1 MISRTTSTTMQIIST
16 ANFSK
21 VITYTIISFII
32 NNILFI
38 ANSIKIASQY
48 DSFASIA
55 YYVTMSF
62 VTRSFIH
69 ALLIVIILKLIPIN
83 IQYDGRCPNCNSKL
97 SMQRYVFQ
105 GNIEQNCTVCKK
117 TVKLYKYKFVCTN

>member
-1 MISRTTSTTMQIIST
+1 MISRTTSPTMQILSKS
-16 ANFSK
+16 NFSK

-38 ANSIKIASQY
+38 ANSIKIAHQY

-69 ALLIVIILKLIPIN
+69 ALLIVIILKLIPIH

-105 GNIEQNCTVCKK
+105 GSIEQNCTVCKE
-117 TVKLYKYKFVCTN
+117 TVKLYRYKFICTN

>member
-1 MISRTTSTTMQIIST
+1 MISRTTSPTMLIVST
-16 ANFSK
+16 ANFNK

-38 ANSIKIASQY
+38 VNAIKISNQY
-48 DSFASIA
+48 DSFASIT

-69 ALLIVIILKLIPIN
+69 ALIIVIILKLIPIN

-105 GNIEQNCTVCKK
+105 RNIEQNCTVCKE
-117 TVKLYKYKFVCTN
+117 TVKLHKYKFICTN